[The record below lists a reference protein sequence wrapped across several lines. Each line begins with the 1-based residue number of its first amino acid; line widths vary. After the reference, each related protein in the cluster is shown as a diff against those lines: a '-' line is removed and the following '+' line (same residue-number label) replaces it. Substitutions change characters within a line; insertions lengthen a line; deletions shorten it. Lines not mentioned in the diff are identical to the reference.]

1 MTAPPGGEI
10 SKILRGGTSKH
21 GLSLEPGTILSPTP
35 AAASALLTNHYGWPF
50 QALLPSR
57 NSQVLNLFEILAMT
71 AVSNLQAQVRVAL
84 IFHGCG
90 D

>member
-35 AAASALLTNHYGWPF
+35 AAASALLTNHYGWLF
-50 QALLPSR
+50 QALLSP
-57 NSQVLNLFEILAMT
+57 NSQVLSLSEILAMT